1 MAFVMKGTDVAQA
14 KKQEIIKRVEALKER
29 GVSPALCII
38 MVGDREDS
46 HAYVKGATKAMAGC
60 GIGCHLAHYPEDINQ
75 HRLIEEIGAI
85 NQNPECHGII
95 VMRPVP
101 AAIRWEAVEGAISP
115 AKDVDCITA
124 QNLAGVFKGD
134 TDVFYPCTAK
144 AVVDMLDHYGVNVE
158 GKKAVVIG
166 RSLVVGKPLAMLLLQ
181 RNATVTLCHSRTRD
195 LAQVSSQADIL
206 VAAAG
211 TPGLVGPDFVD
222 KKSIVVDV
230 GINLVDGKLK
240 GDVDF
245 DSVSPLVSMITPVP
259 GGVGSVT
266 TSVLMEN
273 IVTAAWKQRG
283 GPFAFD

>member
-1 MAFVMKGTDVAQA
+1 MAFIMKGTDVAQA
-14 KKQEIIKRVEALKER
+14 KKQGIIKRVEALKER

-46 HAYVKGATKAMAGC
+46 HAYVKGATKALARC
-60 GIGCHLAHYPEDINQ
+60 SIGCHLAHYPEDISR
-75 HRLIEEIGAI
+75 HRLLEEIEAI
-85 NQNPECHGII
+85 NQNPEYHGII

-101 AAIRWEAVEGAISP
+101 SAIRWEAVEGTISP

-144 AVVDMLDHYGVNVE
+144 AVVDMLDHYRVSVE

-166 RSLVVGKPLAMLLLQ
+166 RSLVVGKPLAMMLLQ
-181 RNATVTLCHSRTRD
+181 RNATVTICHSRTRD
-195 LAQVSSQADIL
+195 LAKAASQADIL

-211 TPGLVGPDFVD
+211 TPGLVGPDFVNKD
-222 KKSIVVDV
+222 SIVLDV
-230 GINLVDGKLK
+230 GINMVDGKLK

-245 DSVSPLVSMITPVP
+245 ERVAPLVSMISPVP
-259 GGVGSVT
+259 GGVGAVT

-273 IVTAAWKQRG
+273 IVTAAEKK
-283 GPFAFD
+283 

>member
-1 MAFVMKGTDVAQA
+1 MAFIMKGTDVAQA
-14 KKQEIIKRVEALKER
+14 KKQGIIKRVEALKER

-46 HAYVKGATKAMAGC
+46 HAYVKGATKALAGC
-60 GIGCHLAHYPEDINQ
+60 GIGCHLAHYPEDISQ
-75 HRLIEEIGAI
+75 HRLLEEIEDV
-85 NQNPECHGII
+85 NQNPEYHGII

-101 AAIRWEAVEGAISP
+101 SAIRWEAVEETISP

-144 AVVDMLDHYGVNVE
+144 AVIDMLDHYGVNAE

-166 RSLVVGKPLAMLLLQ
+166 RSLVVGKPLAMMLLQ
-181 RNATVTLCHSRTRD
+181 RNATVTICHSRTRD
-195 LAQVSSQADIL
+195 LAEISSQADIL

-211 TPGLVGPDFVD
+211 TPGLVGPDFVNEN
-222 KKSIVVDV
+222 SIVLDV
-230 GINLVDGKLK
+230 GINMVEGKLK

-245 DSVSPLVSMITPVP
+245 ERVAPLVSMISPVP

-273 IVTAAWKQRG
+273 IVTAAEKK
-283 GPFAFD
+283 

>member
-1 MAFVMKGTDVAQA
+1 MAFIMKGTDVAQV
-14 KKQEIIKRVEALKER
+14 KKQGIIKRVEALKER

-38 MVGDREDS
+38 MVGAREDPRLRKRPQRPWRVRYWLS
-46 HAYVKGATKAMAGC
+46 PGA
-60 GIGCHLAHYPEDINQ
+60 LPEDISQ
-75 HRLIEEIGAI
+75 HRLLEEIEAV
-85 NQNPECHGII
+85 NQKPEYHGII

-101 AAIRWEAVEGAISP
+101 SAIRWEAVEEAISP

-144 AVVDMLDHYGVNVE
+144 AVVDMLDHYEINAE

-166 RSLVVGKPLAMLLLQ
+166 RSLVVGKPLAMMLLQ
-181 RNATVTLCHSRTRD
+181 RNATVTICHSRTRD
-195 LAQVSSQADIL
+195 LAEISSQADIL

-211 TPGLVGPDFVD
+211 TPGLVGPDFVNEN
-222 KKSIVVDV
+222 SIVLDV
-230 GINLVDGKLK
+230 GINMVDGKLK

-245 DSVSPLVSMITPVP
+245 ERVAPLVSMISPVP

-273 IVTAAWKQRG
+273 IVTAAEKK
-283 GPFAFD
+283 